1 MRILAAGSLRQPFT
15 LWQQAL
21 IQQYHLQVEIE
32 FGPAGLLC
40 QRIEQGEKVD
50 LFASAN
56 DAHPRHLQA
65 RYPHIQ
71 LVPFA
76 TNRLCLIAKKSV
88 ITHHDENWLTLLM
101 SPHLRLEVSTPKA
114 DPCGDYTLAL
124 FSNIEKRHMGYGS
137 ELKEKAMAIVGGPD
151 SITIPT
157 GRNTAEWLFEQNY
170 ADLFI
175 GYASNH

>member
-1 MRILAAGSLRQPFT
+1 MRIFAAGSLCQPFT

-76 TNRLCLIAKKSV
+76 TRSFMFNCKEI
-88 ITHHDENWLTLLM
+88 
-101 SPHLRLEVSTPKA
+101 
-114 DPCGDYTLAL
+114 GDY
-124 FSNIEKRHMGYGS
+124 S
-137 ELKEKAMAIVGGPD
+137 P
-151 SITIPT
+151 
-157 GRNTAEWLFEQNY
+157 
-170 ADLFI
+170 
-175 GYASNH
+175 